1 MFLKSQWLGSKT
13 TLKKNV
19 KKKKK
24 NRTSWDIPGGPVV
37 KTLFLPQEAQ
47 V

>member
-13 TLKKNV
+13 TLKKNG
-19 KKKKK
+19 KK
-24 NRTSWDIPGGPVV
+24 TELLGTLLVV
-37 KTLFLPQEAQ
+37 QWFRLCALTAGAQ